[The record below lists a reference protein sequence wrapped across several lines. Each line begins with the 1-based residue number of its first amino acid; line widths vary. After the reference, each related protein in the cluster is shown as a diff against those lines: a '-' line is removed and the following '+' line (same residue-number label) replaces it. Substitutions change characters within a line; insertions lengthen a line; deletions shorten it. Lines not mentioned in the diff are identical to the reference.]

1 MSTFSLPHFSCN
13 YDEIVLGQIDYLTV
27 FQAVI
32 PSTSEGDARR
42 DNSRSQE
49 MITVSSVSV
58 SSSSSSIVS
67 SGSESDYDTPIISSV
82 GYFQRVVQTRVLETV
97 QEASNEGLDEV
108 SNQIN
113 VSVADERDGTRG
125 GGLRPFLP
133 ALFSSS
139 TQGNLVSS
147 SHVSETSFVR
157 VAAIPNAWSS
167 AEAAVLQAQ
176 FVENLTEDVE
186 DLGLNVLWPDPE
198 HVQVKDKILNNSKA
212 LVCSRFFAKKIFLF
226 LNGNF

>member
-1 MSTFSLPHFSCN
+1 
-13 YDEIVLGQIDYLTV
+13 
-27 FQAVI
+27 
-32 PSTSEGDARR
+32 
-42 DNSRSQE
+42 
-49 MITVSSVSV
+49 MITASSVSV

-133 ALFSSS
+133 TLFNSS
-139 TQGNLVSS
+139 TQGTLVSS
-147 SHVSETSFVR
+147 SQVSETSFVR

-212 LVCSRFFAKKIFLF
+212 LVCSRFCKKNFLF